1 MLKKSCFLLAA
12 VLVLGASLAAQSG
25 RRVAL
30 GDWPD
35 MRGPNRDG
43 ISAETGLPDTWV
55 LNGQNF
61 LWRAPYGGRSTPIV
75 MGSHVYV
82 QNPVGRGADLQER
95 VMCLDA
101 DTGKVL
107 WEHRFNIFQ
116 SDVPPHRVGWATP
129 AADPETGNVYALGVG
144 ATVVALSRD
153 GALLWQRSIGEEF
166 AAFTTHGGRTAA
178 PLVDGDLVIV
188 NAAVSNWGTL
198 GARGHRFIALDK
210 RTGEIVYVAQP
221 GGRPY
226 DTSFS
231 PGLIATIG
239 GVRQYIVGGGD
250 GAVHAFQPQTG
261 QRIWSYVATKRAV
274 NTGVAVS
281 GTSVIVS
288 HGDENFDTS
297 TMGAIAAIDGS
308 LTGDVKTTKWR
319 FTGTEFGFSS
329 PIVQGSRVY
338 QLDGGSML
346 HAYDLATGRELWSE
360 QLGTLQK
367 ASPVLAD
374 GKIYVGTETGTFY
387 IVRLHPDRGE
397 VLSAVKLPISTNSVG
412 GSEGTPEQI
421 VSGAAVSRGRVFFVT
436 SDAVYA
442 FGSRTPGNV
451 SGFAVDEPAE
461 RGDGAPAHLQVSP
474 TELTLSPGQTV
485 KLRARLFDGRGRF
498 LREEPATWSLEGLR
512 GTVADGAFTV
522 AADKA
527 DQAGLVKAAVGG
539 LTGQARARVVRPMP
553 WTETFEGY
561 ADGGA
566 PPGWISMVTGKFAV
580 ATIDGQKALHKPP
593 DNTLF
598 KRIRAFIGSTAWS
611 NYTVEA
617 DVRTPTRR
625 RMQGDV
631 GITAQRYS
639 LILYGTSQRL
649 KLEPW
654 EPETE
659 RTEAVPFAWKP
670 DAWYHLKLRVEN
682 MPNGRVRARGKAWPT
697 GEAEPAAWVIDR
709 IDPIGNQEGMAGL
722 FIDAEFGAHVDNLSV
737 TPNE

>member
-1 MLKKSCFLLAA
+1 
-12 VLVLGASLAAQSG
+12 
-25 RRVAL
+25 
-30 GDWPD
+30 
-35 MRGPNRDG
+35 
-43 ISAETGLPDTWV
+43 
-55 LNGQNF
+55 
-61 LWRAPYGGRSTPIV
+61 
-75 MGSHVYV
+75 
-82 QNPVGRGADLQER
+82 
-95 VMCLDA
+95 
-101 DTGKVL
+101 
-107 WEHRFNIFQ
+107 
-116 SDVPPHRVGWATP
+116 
-129 AADPETGNVYALGVG
+129 
-144 ATVVALSRD
+144 
-153 GALLWQRSIGEEF
+153 
-166 AAFTTHGGRTAA
+166 
-178 PLVDGDLVIV
+178 
-188 NAAVSNWGTL
+188 
-198 GARGHRFIALDK
+198 
-210 RTGEIVYVAQP
+210 
-221 GGRPY
+221 
-226 DTSFS
+226 
-231 PGLIATIG
+231 
-239 GVRQYIVGGGD
+239 
-250 GAVHAFQPQTG
+250 VHAFQPQTG

-319 FTGTEFGFSS
+319 FTGTEFGVSS
-329 PIVQGSRVY
+329 PIVQGSTVY

-346 HAYDLATGRELWSE
+346 HAYDLATGRELWTE

-374 GKIYVGTETGTFY
+374 GKLYAGTETGTFY

-397 VLSAVKLPISTNSVG
+397 VLSAVTMPISTNSVG

-451 SGFAVDEPAE
+451 SGFVVDEPAE

-498 LREEPATWSLEGLR
+498 LREGQATWSLEGLR
-512 GTVADGAFTV
+512 GTVADGAVTV
-522 AADKA
+522 AAEKA
-527 DQAGLVKAAVGG
+527 DQAGLIKASVGG

-598 KRIRAFIGSTAWS
+598 KRIRAFIGSTVWS

-654 EPETE
+654 EPETQ
-659 RTEAVPFAWKP
+659 RTETVPFAWKP
-670 DAWYHLKLRVEN
+670 DTWYHLKLRVEN
-682 MPNGRVRARGKAWPT
+682 MPNGRVRARAKAWPT
-697 GEAEPAAWVIDR
+697 GEAEPAAWLIDR
-709 IDPIGNQEGMAGL
+709 IDPIGNREGMAGL